1 MQQTI
6 NEAKVLVQNKLGRD
20 TSGHDYYHVARV
32 VKLSLDIARKEG
44 VADLDMV
51 ELLAWLHDLADLKL
65 VDDAIAAKHTMDE
78 WLKHELTPND
88 ATLISNCLSE
98 IGFKGGQMNA
108 THVFSKI
115 VNDADKLDALG
126 AIGIARCFAF
136 GAHKQ
141 QAMYVPH
148 VKPQSFDT
156 EAEYRQLKST
166 TFNHIS
172 EKLLKLKDCLYTS
185 TAKELAKSRH
195 DFLMQFVAQFEEEVG
210 FKFVRF

>member
-1 MQQTI
+1 MQETI
-6 NEAKVLVQNKLGRD
+6 NKAKALVYNKLGGD

-32 VKLSLDIARKEG
+32 VKLSLEIARKEG
-44 VADLDMV
+44 VAGLDMV
-51 ELLAWLHDLADLKL
+51 ELLAWLHDLADVKL
-65 VDDAIAAKHTMDE
+65 VDDAIATKHTMDE

-98 IGFKGGQMNA
+98 IGYKGGLMNA
-108 THVFSKI
+108 TTTLSKI
-115 VNDADKLDALG
+115 VNDADKLDAMG
-126 AIGIARCFAF
+126 AVGIARCFAY

-166 TFNHIS
+166 SFNHIS
-172 EKLLKLKDCLYTS
+172 EKILKLKDCLYTS

-195 DFLMQFVAQFEEEVG
+195 DFLLQFVTQFEEEVG
-210 FKFVRF
+210 V

>member
-1 MQQTI
+1 MQETI
-6 NEAKVLVQNKLGRD
+6 NKAKALVKQQLGED
-20 TSGHDYYHVARV
+20 TSGHDYYHVVRV
-32 VKLSLDIARKEG
+32 VKLSLEIARKEG

-51 ELLAWLHDLADLKL
+51 ELLAWLHDLADVKL

-88 ATLISNCLSE
+88 ATLISSCLSE

-115 VNDADKLDALG
+115 VNDADKLDAMG
-126 AIGIARCFAF
+126 AVGIARCFAF
-136 GAHKQ
+136 GAYKQ
-141 QAMYVPH
+141 QAMYAPTI
-148 VKPQSFDT
+148 KPQSFET
-156 EAEYRQLKST
+156 EEAYRQLKST
-166 TFNHIS
+166 SYNHIS
-172 EKLLKLKDCLYTS
+172 EKLLKLKDYLYTT

-210 FKFVRF
+210 V

>member
-1 MQQTI
+1 MQETI
-6 NEAKVLVQNKLGRD
+6 NKAKALVKQQLGED

-32 VKLSLDIARKEG
+32 VKLALEIARKEG

-51 ELLAWLHDLADLKL
+51 ELLAWLHDLADVKL

-88 ATLISNCLSE
+88 ATLISSCLSE

-115 VNDADKLDALG
+115 VNDADKLDAMG
-126 AIGIARCFAF
+126 AVGIARCFAF
-136 GAHKQ
+136 GAYKQ
-141 QAMYVPH
+141 QAMYAPTI
-148 VKPQSFDT
+148 KPQSFET
-156 EAEYRQLKST
+156 EEAYRQLKST
-166 TFNHIS
+166 SYNHIS
-172 EKLLKLKDCLYTS
+172 EKLLKLKDYLYTT

-210 FKFVRF
+210 V